1 MVISHNKRRGDFES
15 VYVPFATKI
24 SEAVRMRKKTVLAP
38 ISTGL
43 VLLSLLTIIA
53 PTASALTTK
62 ARSYYENKQTVGG
75 TRIENHGSY
84 FEVWNNGLVDN
95 FPSSLIDSYANT
107 ENYERVAYSV
117 HKSAKKGRSFT
128 PLVKNTFSWHPT
140 PYIKRVG
147 PKENYVEKDNIEVIP
162 YPRSLL
168 GGRLKYVEVWDNRGT
183 ENKSDDVLLE
193 NIPRWQI
200 SPKGLQVTDG
210 DLEVAE
216 NFVSFRPPGKSVY
229 LFTLENVRINGRKPP
244 FHTRN
249 ILDNPQVSLDV
260 KLSNFGGKL
269 KKTVVNSNPSF
280 LENYYITGLGNVG
293 AGDVGKLSGLVS
305 ELEYL
310 PIYQDGDLLEN
321 AKCSLSLSKQEASLS
336 FSANLKERHKG
347 FACASG
353 RLGSHSISWTVSSET
368 DWWDSSSPS
377 ENDVRT
383 TISSGQLELLGD
395 NIDNGL
401 YYSFDHAGGSTV
413 VDLTSNNLENIT
425 TTDDNVWYGAG
436 RFDNALAFENASPG
450 TATDTGLNLDNWSGL
465 TVMVWVKT
473 ENGGVIYQ
481 DRGPDD
487 TADHIKARF
496 VIGAN
501 GGGTASG
508 EINFGEWDGSGS
520 NVLEN
525 TTADDGTWRAV
536 AVQVDYSTDEV
547 ELFEDNSGNW
557 ESLGTGTLDGGYD
570 SGPGHGIGYRPAHN
584 DQYFDGKLDELTFVQ
599 GLLSENQMER
609 WLGRTK
615 PSEMTGGDLKTGT
628 WTSKV
633 WDSGNAVNIIENIDY
648 NSTVGSGENVLWN
661 VEATDTDENTGWFQD
676 EDNLIAQSELPNNIR
691 GENFQLSIK
700 LETDNT
706 THSPSIQD
714 YTLNVDPVPTVQSV
728 SVDNSLID
736 RDIDYSGSGADDN
749 CTITATVRDN
759 DGLANLYQGD
769 NAPQLS
775 IKDSAG
781 SEVAHRPVA
790 WENLVGYWDM
800 QDYSDLS
807 VEDRSSDN
815 NTGTYYNETLNQGT
829 LENFDFNENDGWRED
844 TPDNSLHSL
853 EFDGENDYVD
863 LGDLSGYLD
872 GKDLTIAFWVYFDNI
887 SSWRSPFCHRPRG
900 DNDRWT
906 GFETQ
911 SGEGLGWGVDEGV
924 DGAGGSIFTDTDPP
938 TGEWLHVTG
947 TYDYDTGDLAI
958 YWNGELKET
967 GSIGSETI
975 VSGVTAIGRK
985 GGAGRDWMDGTIDDV
1000 RIYDRALDNSEIQSI
1015 YENSAPVTD
1024 NLVARYNFDTGRG
1037 TTAYDTHI
1045 WTDENRGRALEFDG
1059 VDDYVEGSHD
1069 SSLNPQGPMTI
1080 LAWYKTDVVDGNF
1093 HQIAGKAES
1102 GGDGSYKLYQSASN
1116 VFSFRVTDGADV
1128 YFPSGTTTVE
1138 AGKWYFL
1145 TGRVTSTDVEIWVN
1159 GSKEASVSGGIGNSQ
1174 GVFAFGTDPNNI
1186 GGQLVDGIIDYV
1198 RIYDRALSENEIR
1211 EIYRSGLRY
1220 HEVDENTVEIST
1232 AYNPSD
1238 SLADSRLGGF
1248 DAKARGVD
1256 NAGATDNLASSN
1268 LFTVGDWSTSVSYS
1282 PEYDS
1287 IYKGENLTVSGTA
1300 DPIGITDNADNVWID
1315 DEYAGTFYADPSAN
1329 DWSSTYKVSAPVD
1342 STVQENVRIKYQ
1354 GSVLDGKVVDSYT
1367 VKNNV
1372 RVENIQTYDA
1382 QGNSQDTF
1390 GLGEN
1395 VVMKFESLDNR
1406 GRFGIDTSNLT
1417 LTDPTGLNRIDHQQ
1431 TLSYSDVFGNEDN
1444 WDDLTANH
1452 WEAGDYFGSPDNE
1465 YACGP
1470 NGGSSSYEDLTL
1482 IKESTLE
1489 NRENIAITAQ
1499 TCIDYETE
1507 DRVGFVF
1514 RYQDNQNY
1522 CEAFWTDYYS
1532 SAGIAVH
1539 EAGDV
1544 YTKSVSFF
1552 PDNGK
1557 WYKMKVV
1564 ATGREATLYINGNKK
1579 VTHYDLPGFG
1589 KGRTGLRADAG
1600 YTYFDNLTIN
1610 HAKGEVDA
1618 SLDNG
1623 YRYRYEYTIPE
1634 NGDLVGTWDIVP
1646 EAKATNGATDNA
1658 TSTFSVAENAPV
1670 IKSTDFYDSSLSPVS
1685 EYTAGENMRIRSD
1698 VIDSKG
1704 RDNLK
1709 SVRAIIINP
1718 EGTQKENVAMASVDT
1733 ISNGYTYE
1741 ENYTIPREDASEGIW
1756 NVRIYAEDVDG
1767 YSLIE
1772 NNYIHDRITDPEIGP
1787 MSTRNQDLENLK
1799 VLPLE
1804 DNLVV
1809 RADVS
1814 DPNGRDNISE
1824 VNVSIFN
1831 QDGAK
1836 VVDSASMAA
1845 VENIENGR
1853 TYEYEYSIPRS
1864 KDNFGS
1870 WRVEVFSTDGP
1881 FTSTISKN
1889 FKIEWRYLDY
1899 EWRKPIELEEKL
1911 GVSRTNEESGFE
1923 LTIPTSKWDQDNGI
1937 RVTTGGGEE
1946 VPFRV
1951 WKGWT
1956 SESERHI
1963 LVNFLENIGADENST
1978 YYVYYDNSA
1987 TGASY
1992 PNYENKMSRTMENV
2006 AFAKWFYTHETGQIT
2021 YPKSVDVGNVNGGSK
2036 EIAVFGQTKA
2046 GTETDRAF
2054 VRLYNLDFNSPSDA
2068 SLTQVDNER
2077 WYTDNN
2083 TFAYG
2088 GKIFDVNGDGDNEIV
2103 VGGVAQDNDSPDN
2116 NRGQLSV
2123 WDYDSGSFGLLDN
2136 ATWEAGKTSV
2146 YGLAVSDMD
2155 GDGTVEIATAG
2166 QTDSGDNA
2174 ELRIWDFSNGT
2185 LSLQTSG
2192 KFSIASG
2199 HSDRWY
2205 SAETCNLGF
2214 NTENNIVVSGVG
2226 ENADGVLYGIAGIY
2240 SYDGTTLTRNDTITW
2255 QKGGE
2260 VTEFFGLDCGDVDQ
2274 DGDTELTISGN
2285 WYDGTRDRAFFRVY
2299 NTKGGA
2305 FNFENWRD
2313 WYLKGRGSAL
2323 TNIIKDTDYDNIKEL
2338 TTVGFANDGSLDRGQ
2353 YRQFLWDNSENSAVE
2368 EYGSYWKPDYSVRA
2382 GDFSDA
2388 AVVSEFNDYDI
2399 KYLVDVGRWQ
2409 LTPPTAAYVRVQA
2422 VDGVIET
2429 VGAEQELN
2437 RPPKI
2442 LSVSSDVPLID
2453 RDVDYAGSGAV
2464 DTANIT
2470 VKAKNC
2476 RSRYLLKP
2484 LTLWIRDNKDTLT
2497 VDGVSVSENTA
2508 VDENTLEF
2516 TYHFDPSNNLPNDN
2530 MGKFDVKI
2538 KSLDQFDNENVSGF
2552 TELGHEL
2559 FAVDDRETTIN
2570 YSPEQMLY
2578 SGDEVTIGGEVS
2590 GFYESVSLDNVVL
2603 KDSVDGTFQPDI
2615 LGNDSWEV
2623 TYSVSQGRHEVTVG
2637 VLDKGSRLDGSE
2649 TLKFDVEGGKS
2660 QPSFNPAKQN
2670 LSIDLQVGLYQ
2681 GREPTKGGRIEF
2693 EPSSKFRPGDRVT
2706 VVAYLTV
2713 NGIKISHADITG
2725 SWNSS
2730 SFPIG
2735 DKKGNRF
2742 VGTFTIPKDT
2752 KSGSYLVGVNASARG
2767 LQSTASK
2774 TITVQR
2780 AKKGINLVKLIKD
2793 YWFIIVIAIILL
2805 LIVLE

>member
-1 MVISHNKRRGDFES
+1 
-15 VYVPFATKI
+15 
-24 SEAVRMRKKTVLAP
+24 MRKKTVLAP

-53 PTASALTTK
+53 PTADALTTK

-75 TRIENHGSY
+75 TQVENHAKY
-84 FEVWNNGLVDN
+84 FEIWRNGNLVDN
-95 FPSSLIDSYANT
+95 FPSSLVDSYADT

-117 HKSAKKGRSFT
+117 HEPAKAGRSFS
-128 PLVKNTFSWHPT
+128 PSVRNTFSWRPT
-140 PYIKRVG
+140 DTIQKKG
-147 PKENYVEKDNIEVIP
+147 PLENYVENQGENIRIES
-162 YPRSLL
+162 YPT
-168 GGRLKYVEVWDNRGT
+168 YVEVLRDENFANDNYQY
-183 ENKSDDVLLE
+183 VIE
-193 NIPRWQI
+193 NIPDDWI
-200 SPKGLQVTDG
+200 VS
-210 DLEVAE
+210 E
-216 NFVSFRPPGKSVY
+216 NSTFVEFEPPGKPVWVWDMNVIQENVLGRFRKSGPASVY
-229 LFTLENVRINGRKPP
+229 KIQFTVKPNNVTRAVEGAYENLDASIFNSDYYYRGREADLTDISALENELEEIPVHASVGSFENAVTRPITPPTGGGRNWIDLGGSNKI
-244 FHTRN
+244 T
-249 ILDNPQVSLDV
+249 LTVSL
-260 KLSNFGGKL
+260 N
-269 KKTVVNSNPSF
+269 KKS
-280 LENYYITGLGNVG
+280 
-293 AGDVGKLSGLVS
+293 AG
-305 ELEYL
+305 Y
-310 PIYQDGDLLEN
+310 
-321 AKCSLSLSKQEASLS
+321 
-336 FSANLKERHKG
+336 
-347 FACASG
+347 ACASG
-353 RLGSHSISWTVSSET
+353 KLGSHSISWTVSSST
-368 DWWDSSSPS
+368 DWWDSSSPD

-383 TISSGQLELLGD
+383 TIDNTGNLVLSGENAALWMPLDNFSSGWKSTD
-395 NIDNGL
+395 N
-401 YYSFDHAGGSTV
+401 TV
-413 VDLTSNNLENIT
+413 YDLTSLNNNGTAYDNGDNLNI
-425 TTDDNVWYGAG
+425 VSGKW
-436 RFDNALAFENASPG
+436 DNALEFDGVDDYALVPDSPELSALNEFTVSGWIYLHTLPTTRNINA
-450 TATDTGLNLDNWSGL
+450 TLLAKYCWNTRD
-465 TVMVWVKT
+465 
-473 ENGGVIYQ
+473 
-481 DRGPDD
+481 
-487 TADHIKARF
+487 AREFRLF
-496 VIGAN
+496 VDKGAN
-501 GGGTASG
+501 Q
-508 EINFGEWDGSGS
+508 
-520 NVLEN
+520 
-525 TTADDGTWRAV
+525 V
-536 AVQVDYSTDEV
+536 ALDVYDEV
-547 ELFEDNSGNW
+547 NDTESKLTGNTELTTNTWYHVVGVYDGGNELGRIYINGELDVEDTSFYQTVRDTVQPVEMGLYDY
-557 ESLGTGTLDGGYD
+557 EAGGYD
-570 SGPGHGIGYRPAHN
+570 GLNGLIDDVRIYDRA
-584 DQYFDGKLDELTFVQ
+584 LT
-599 GLLSENQMER
+599 ENEIKR
-609 WLGRTK
+609 IYNRTK
-615 PSEMTGGDLKTGT
+615 PESFDPPENSIKVGT
-628 WTSKV
+628 WTSQV
-633 WDSGNAVNIIENIDY
+633 WDSGDTSIIENIDY
-648 NSTVGSGENVLWN
+648 SATVGSGENVWWN
-661 VEATDTDENTGWFQD
+661 IEATDTSENTGWFKDPNQ
-676 EDNLIAQSELPNNIR
+676 DNLIAQSELPNSIQ
-691 GENFQLSIK
+691 GENFQLNLK
-700 LETDNT
+700 LETDNST
-706 THSPSIQD
+706 SSPNVQD
-714 YTLNVDPVPTVQSV
+714 WTLSVDPVPEVLDAT
-728 SVDNSLID
+728 VDNTLID
-736 RDIDYSGSGADDN
+736 RKIDYSGSGADDN
-749 CTITATVRDN
+749 AEITATIRDN
-759 DGLANLYQGD
+759 DGLADFYRGD
-769 NAPQLS
+769 NAPQFS
-775 IKDSAG
+775 VKDSTGA
-781 SEVAHRPVA
+781 EVAHRPVA
-790 WENLVGYWDM
+790 WDNLVGYWDF
-800 QDYSDLS
+800 QDNSSLDTWDKSGENNAGTMYNF
-807 VEDRSSDN
+807 SDN
-815 NTGTYYNETLNQGT
+815 THVENEKIVEPTLDSWYNLETHNL
-829 LENFDFNENDGWRED
+829 
-844 TPDNSLHSL
+844 
-853 EFDGENDYVD
+853 
-863 LGDLSGYLD
+863 
-872 GKDLTIAFWVYFDNI
+872 
-887 SSWRSPFCHRPRG
+887 
-900 DNDRWT
+900 
-906 GFETQ
+906 
-911 SGEGLGWGVDEGV
+911 
-924 DGAGGSIFTDTDPP
+924 
-938 TGEWLHVTG
+938 
-947 TYDYDTGDLAI
+947 
-958 YWNGELKET
+958 
-967 GSIGSETI
+967 
-975 VSGVTAIGRK
+975 
-985 GGAGRDWMDGTIDDV
+985 
-1000 RIYDRALDNSEIQSI
+1000 
-1015 YENSAPVTD
+1015 YENSELVTD
-1024 NLVARYNFDTGRG
+1024 NTDDEANPFVRG
-1037 TTAYDTHI
+1037 TDYLMDYENGRIKPLSSGTMSSTENYLIDYDY
-1045 WTDENRGRALEFDG
+1045 WSGYASVKRGRALEFDG
-1059 VDDYVEGSHD
+1059 VDDYVELGKTLSDLGIDNSYTFSAWIKCPATSGDHQIMSLRYQFHGVRIAAQFSRIYARVSYDGTASSLSVNLPSRDNFYLVTLTATSGEGARLYLD
-1069 SSLNPQGPMTI
+1069 SSLKDSITFSGNLDQLGEVLAIGRQGI
-1080 LAWYKTDVVDGNF
+1080 
-1093 HQIAGKAES
+1093 
-1102 GGDGSYKLYQSASN
+1102 
-1116 VFSFRVTDGADV
+1116 R
-1128 YFPSGTTTVE
+1128 
-1138 AGKWYFL
+1138 
-1145 TGRVTSTDVEIWVN
+1145 DVEYFN
-1159 GSKEASVSGGIGNSQ
+1159 G
-1174 GVFAFGTDPNNI
+1174 T
-1186 GGQLVDGIIDYV
+1186 IDEP
-1198 RIYDRALSENEIR
+1198 RIYDRALTESEIR

-1220 HEVDENTVEIST
+1220 HEVDENTVEVST
-1232 AYNPSD
+1232 TYNPSD
-1238 SLADSRLGGF
+1238 AMADSQLGGF
-1248 DAKARGVD
+1248 DAKMRVVD
-1256 NAGATDNLASSN
+1256 DAGAADNLTSSG
-1268 LFTVGDWSTSVSYS
+1268 LFTVADWSTSVSYT

-1287 IYKGENLTVSGTA
+1287 IYKGENITVSGTA
-1300 DPIGITDNADNVWID
+1300 NPIGISDNADNIWID
-1315 DEYAGTFYADPSAN
+1315 DEYTGTFYADPSAN
-1329 DWSSTYKVSAPVD
+1329 DWSKTYKVSAPVG
-1342 STVQENVRIKYQ
+1342 STVQENVRIRYQ
-1354 GSVLDGKVVDSYT
+1354 GSVLDGRVASSYA

-1372 RVENIQTYDA
+1372 RVENIRTYDVS
-1382 QGNSQDTF
+1382 GNPQSTF

-1395 VVMKFESLDNR
+1395 VVVKFESLDNR
-1406 GRFGIDTSNLT
+1406 GQFGIDTSNLT

-1431 TLSYSDVFGNEDN
+1431 TLSYKDVFNNEDN

-1452 WEAGDYFGSPDNE
+1452 WVAGDYFGSPDTE

-1507 DRVGFVF
+1507 DRVGLVF

-1552 PDNGK
+1552 PDNGQ

-1564 ATGREATLYINGNKK
+1564 ANGKEATLYINGNKM

-1646 EAKATNGATDNA
+1646 EAKATNGATDNS

-1670 IKSTDFYDSSLSPVS
+1670 IKSTDFYDSSLNPVS

-1733 ISNGYTYE
+1733 INNGYTYE

-1772 NNYIHDRITDPEIGP
+1772 NNYIHDRTTDPEIGP
-1787 MSTRNQDLENLK
+1787 VSTRNQDLENLK

-1804 DNLVV
+1804 DNLKV
-1809 RADVS
+1809 RADIT
-1814 DPNGRDNISE
+1814 DPNGRENISD
-1824 VNVSIFN
+1824 VNISIFN
-1831 QDGAK
+1831 QDGTK

-1845 VENIENGR
+1845 VENIDNGR

-1881 FTSTISKN
+1881 FTSALSRN
-1889 FKIEWRYLDY
+1889 FKIEWRYLGY
-1899 EWRKPIELEEKL
+1899 EWRKPIHLNEQL

-1923 LTIPTSKWDQDNGI
+1923 FTIPTSKWDQDNGI
-1937 RVTTGGGEE
+1937 RITAGGGEE

-1956 SESERHI
+1956 SGSERHI

-1978 YYVYYDNSA
+1978 YYVYYDNST

-1992 PNYENKMSRTMENV
+1992 PNYENRMSRTFENV

-2103 VGGVAQDNDSPDN
+2103 VGGVAQDNDSSDN

-2123 WDYDSGSFGLLDN
+2123 WDYDSGSFSLLDN
-2136 ATWEAGKTSV
+2136 ATWETGKTSV

-2155 GDGTVEIATAG
+2155 GDGTVEIVTGG
-2166 QTDSGDNA
+2166 QTDSGDNG
-2174 ELRIWDFSNGT
+2174 ELRIWDFSSGT

-2205 SAETCNLGF
+2205 SAEICNLGF
-2214 NTENNIVVSGVG
+2214 NSENNIVVAGVG
-2226 ENADGVLYGIAGIY
+2226 ENENDVLFGIAGIY
-2240 SYDGTTLTRNDTITW
+2240 SYDGTTLTRNDTLEW

-2299 NTKGGA
+2299 NTNGGA
-2305 FNFENWRD
+2305 FNLENWRD

-2353 YRQFLWDNSENSAVE
+2353 YRQFLWDNSDNSAVE
-2368 EYGSYWKPDYSVRA
+2368 EHGSYWKPDYSVRA

-2442 LSVSSDVPLID
+2442 LSVSSDVSLID

-2464 DTANIT
+2464 DAANIT

-2484 LTLWIRDNKDTLT
+2484 LTLWIRDSKDALT

-2508 VDENTLEF
+2508 IDENTLEF
-2516 TYHFDPSNNLPNDN
+2516 TYHFDPSNKLPNDN

-2538 KSLDQFDNENVSGF
+2538 KSLDQFDNENISGF
-2552 TELGHEL
+2552 TELGHGL

-2570 YSPEQMLY
+2570 YSPGQMLY
-2578 SGDEVTIGGEVS
+2578 SGDKVTIGGKVS
-2590 GFYESVSLDNVVL
+2590 GFYEPVSLDNVVL
-2603 KDSVDGTFQPDI
+2603 KDSVDGTFRPDI
-2615 LGNDSWEV
+2615 LDSDSWEV
-2623 TYSVSQGRHEVTVG
+2623 SYSVSQGRHEVTVG
-2637 VLDKGSRLDGSE
+2637 VLDKGSRLDGSK
-2649 TLKFDVEGGKS
+2649 TLRFDVESGKS
-2660 QPSFNPAKQN
+2660 QPSFNPTKQN
-2670 LSIDLQVGLYQ
+2670 LNVNLQVGLYQ

-2693 EPSSKFRPGDRVT
+2693 KPASKFRPGDRVT
-2706 VVAYLTV
+2706 VVAYLSV
-2713 NGIKISHADITG
+2713 NGVKVSHADITG
-2725 SWNSS
+2725 SWNGS
-2730 SFPIG
+2730 SFPMG
-2735 DKKGNRF
+2735 DKKANRF
-2742 VGTFTIPKDT
+2742 VGTFTIPKGV
-2752 KSGSYLVGVNASARG
+2752 KSGSYLVSVDASARG

-2774 TITVQR
+2774 TITVEK
-2780 AKKGINLVKLIKD
+2780 AKGISPIGVLKEYWWLVA
-2793 YWFIIVIAIILL
+2793 IIVIILL
-2805 LIVLE
+2805 LIALS